1 MPGGN
6 DQWVQLYMIYL
17 CGCMDIHWYLSFLAR
32 FTVKHCALF
41 PFPYLLECYSLLLS
55 SGKAFLVG
63 IGSGSNVASITWV
76 TVGRQFVLGS

>member
-1 MPGGN
+1 MGSVVHDVLMWMYGYSLVLKFSC
-6 DQWVQLYMIYL
+6 QIYCKTL
-17 CGCMDIHWYLSFLAR
+17 C
-32 FTVKHCALF
+32 F